1 MEPEKIDLL
10 RQTGAPLLA
19 WYAANR
25 RDLPWRRTKD
35 PYKIWV
41 SEIML
46 QQTRVAAVIPY
57 YERWMTALPDVAAL
71 AAADE
76 GALMKLWEGLGYY
89 SRARNLQ
96 KAAKIIVNDLG
107 GEFPRSREGL
117 LALPGV
123 GEYTAGAVASI
134 AFGLPVPAVD
144 GNVLRLAA
152 RAADLRGN
160 VLDPAVKRDIAAA
173 MELAVPPEDPGSYN
187 QALMDLGATICL
199 PSGAPLCESCPLRG
213 LCRARAL
220 GIQEQLPLREKK
232 ARRRQEALT
241 VFVLVREGK
250 VALRQRP
257 DTGLLAGLWEFPH
270 VPGALEEAAA
280 GEALAA
286 FGLTA
291 LDWRQ
296 KLTARHLFTHV
307 TWEMTGYE
315 VLVRGT
321 DTAGFTWAD
330 EAALST
336 LAVPSAFRK
345 YLAAAKSALAA
356 AR

>member
-1 MEPEKIDLL
+1 MEQEKIHLL

-57 YERWMTALPDVAAL
+57 YERWMAALPDVFAL
-71 AAADE
+71 TAIDE
-76 GALMKLWEGLGYY
+76 GSLMKLWEGLGYY

-96 KAAKIIVNDLG
+96 KAAKIIVNDLD

-160 VLDPAVKRDIAAA
+160 VLDPGVKKDIAAA

-199 PSGAPLCESCPLRG
+199 PNGQPLCEECPLRG

-220 GIQEQLPLREKK
+220 GIQAQLPLREKK

-270 VPGALEEAAA
+270 VPGVLEEAAA

-315 VLVRGT
+315 VLVKGT
-321 DTAGFTWAD
+321 DRAGFTWAD

-345 YLAAAKSALAA
+345 YLAAAKTALAA

>member
-280 GEALAA
+280 GEALVA

>member
-76 GALMKLWEGLGYY
+76 GALMKLWEGLRYY

>member
-1 MEPEKIDLL
+1 MEQEKINLL

-57 YERWMTALPDVAAL
+57 YERWMAALPDVFAL
-71 AAADE
+71 AAIDE
-76 GALMKLWEGLGYY
+76 GSLMKLWEGLGYY

-107 GEFPRSREGL
+107 GEFLRSREGL

-152 RAADLRGN
+152 RVADLRGN
-160 VLDPAVKRDIAAA
+160 VLDPGVKKDIAAA

-199 PSGAPLCESCPLRG
+199 PNGQPLCEDCPLRG
-213 LCRARAL
+213 LCRAREL
-220 GIQEQLPLREKK
+220 GIQAQLPLREKK
-232 ARRRQEALT
+232 ARRRQEELT

-250 VALRQRP
+250 IALRQRP
-257 DTGLLAGLWEFPH
+257 DSGLLAGLWEFPH
-270 VPGALEEAAA
+270 VPGTLDETAA

-315 VLVRGT
+315 VLVKGT
-321 DTAGFTWAD
+321 DTPGFTWAD
-330 EAALST
+330 EAALSA

>member
-1 MEPEKIDLL
+1 MEQEKINLL

-57 YERWMTALPDVAAL
+57 YERWMTVLPDVAAL

-144 GNVLRLAA
+144 GNALRLAA

-160 VLDPAVKRDIAAA
+160 VLDPGVKKDIAAA

-330 EAALST
+330 EAALSA